1 MVAATFLL
9 FKVAVVAWSQIRS
22 RWIEVLTNC
31 SVDCSLEVD
40 LQQLL
45 LLNFGDFFASN
56 ITAQLLW
63 GKYASFIC
71 QLTTLLCSWK
81 HWMICQSLIL
91 GCISSTMIGNNTRN
105 GSTCNG
111 VNSSNGHSPNRNI
124 TVSTCQTIIYIY
136 YLFIIMYCVPH
147 KPPLGMIRVG
157 RIWDKNL
164 RCNQGFAQLHVSRA
178 LPAFKCTDEATHVH
192 VHKHMEQVLYCFK
205 QSKLKHHNQ
214 VDILISTNECA

>member
-1 MVAATFLL
+1 MRDKIGSLFGQSHIFLNVPFLYCSFARRNKFKFSHAHSVVAATFLL

-136 YLFIIMYCVPH
+136 YLLFIIIYCAPH
-147 KPPLGMIRVG
+147 TLAYIA
-157 RIWDKNL
+157 L
-164 RCNQGFAQLHVSRA
+164 FSCLHS
-178 LPAFKCTDEATHVH
+178 L
-192 VHKHMEQVLYCFK
+192 L
-205 QSKLKHHNQ
+205 
-214 VDILISTNECA
+214 

>member
-1 MVAATFLL
+1 M
-9 FKVAVVAWSQIRS
+9 
-22 RWIEVLTNC
+22 
-31 SVDCSLEVD
+31 D

-124 TVSTCQTIIYIY
+124 TVSTCQTIYIY
-136 YLFIIMYCVPH
+136 YLFIYYYILCSTYSGLYSTIFMFT